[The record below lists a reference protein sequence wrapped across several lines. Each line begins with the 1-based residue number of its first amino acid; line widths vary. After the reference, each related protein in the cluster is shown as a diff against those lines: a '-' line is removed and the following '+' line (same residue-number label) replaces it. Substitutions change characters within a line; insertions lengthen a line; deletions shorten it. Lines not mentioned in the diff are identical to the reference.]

1 MKKIAVLVALMIVQ
15 EINAKFFL
23 RTSDQVFYK
32 SLIDA
37 AKNSDAK
44 VAYLVMLGCPRFQ
57 NACLSK
63 LHTLPDKLLKVR
75 CITDDSFEPWK
86 YPYFAQILTSEKKDC
101 RRYQSALIMGTHHK
115 PLVSFSAKSYLLT
128 YTFEVIDNPQDLE
141 LMKEK
146 FDKQW
151 EELKS
156 CR

>member
-1 MKKIAVLVALMIVQ
+1 MKKIAVLVALMMVQ

-44 VAYLVMLGCPRFQ
+44 VAYLVMLGCPRLQ
-57 NACLSK
+57 DACLSK
-63 LHTLPDKLLKVR
+63 LHTLAGNLFKVKL
-75 CITDDSFEPWK
+75 ITDDSFEPWK
-86 YPYFAQILTSEKKDC
+86 YPYFAQVLTSEKKDC
-101 RRYQSALIMGTHHK
+101 RRYQSALIMGTHHT

-128 YTFEVIDNPQDLE
+128 YNFEVIDNPQALE
-141 LMKEK
+141 LIKQE

-151 EELKS
+151 KELKS